1 MRHKIVISNNNMKEI
16 KLFDVKETLVS
27 RLWRQLDSYEIA
39 DIGYT
44 VNDLKADL
52 QNNPLS
58 IIEWLVERL
67 EDMEG

>member
-1 MRHKIVISNNNMKEI
+1 MADI
-16 KLFDVKETLVS
+16 KLFDVKPTLLS
-27 RLWRQLDSYEIA
+27 RLWDQLDPYEIA

-67 EDMEG
+67 EDLEA